1 MTLGLSHEQL
11 LALASL
17 NSAEFWAR
25 ISPRE
30 QRWPDA
36 WAADMGSPEPICN
49 SITLLEPL
57 TVARA
62 PDLTRRLD
70 EFYGEVAGAGMILWS
85 AWPTPDLTPLGY
97 GAIGQPPFMFRSAGA
112 AAIALPSTLR
122 IAEIADADE
131 LAIFERGFID
141 WYPFPLLADMPSG
154 SLFPARSLG
163 TRHRYWIGYE
173 GDTPVTVAAAVA
185 GETLIGV
192 YAVATS
198 PTARGKGYG
207 GAVTDAAARCVHYL
221 PAFLKS
227 SDLGFQVYKRI
238 GFKHVDQFTL
248 WYRDRAG
255 SAHE

>member
-1 MTLGLSHEQL
+1 MTLDLSHEQL
-11 LALASL
+11 LTLASL
-17 NSAEFWAR
+17 NSAQFWGR

-36 WAADMGSPEPICN
+36 WAADMGSPDPICN

-57 TVARA
+57 TLASA

-97 GAIGQPPFMFRSAGA
+97 GAIGHPPIMLRQAGA
-112 AAIALPSTLR
+112 DPIAMPAALR
-122 IAEIADADE
+122 IAEVTDAAG
-131 LAIFERGFID
+131 LATFERVFVD
-141 WYPFPLLADMPSG
+141 WYPFPLLADMSTG
-154 SLFPARSLG
+154 SLTPARSLG
-163 TRHRYWIGYE
+163 TGHRYWIGYE
-173 GDTPVTVAAAVA
+173 GDTPVTVAAAVV
-185 GETLIGV
+185 GESLIGV

-207 GAVTDAAARCVHYL
+207 GAVSDVAARCVPHL

-227 SDLGFQVYKRI
+227 SDLGFQVYQRL
-238 GFKHVDQFTL
+238 GFRQIDQFTL
-248 WYRDRAG
+248 WYRDR
-255 SAHE
+255 S